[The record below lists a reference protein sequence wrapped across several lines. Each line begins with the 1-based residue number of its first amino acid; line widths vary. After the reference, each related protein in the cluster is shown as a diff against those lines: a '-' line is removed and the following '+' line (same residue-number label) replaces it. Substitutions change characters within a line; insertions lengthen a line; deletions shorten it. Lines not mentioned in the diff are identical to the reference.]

1 MQFYLKDIPED
12 EIIHY
17 YIKKHS
23 GFYEAIEKFSSY
35 DYSKPCIKELP
46 QYVVDLLWESCQ
58 EAFEKYGWYGFF
70 KGNIIEG
77 NQERAKNY
85 GGLSLTYNPYHWQA
99 DNLPVN
105 AQTLGE
111 VRYNLG
117 TLFEDDRG
125 KKIWDDLVHAN
136 KRTVFYEIIGKQT
149 LEAGFDYLLE
159 EKFIDAVE
167 YNELCTRHFDHK
179 NNPIAAKQQGRNTYS
194 DTFAYCKRTPASM
207 HGYLGTFIDSSPF
220 SIVRSRMVTLK
231 YPGHVHWHD
240 DENIFINTRINIP
253 INADIKCKLHINTEE
268 NTFHNDPG
276 YMYCW
281 NIENPH
287 KVSISEGTGQRT
299 AIVLGLAPWF
309 EFNEEEQCW
318 FTNEYFGKVHPF
330 ELFEEGIFLNEKSY
344 TIS

>member
-70 KGNIIEG
+70 KGNIIED

-179 NNPIAAKQQGRNTYS
+179 NNPIAEKDLWTPNVQESKISQYGGKNIRYRVELKRKFIKDFVDLHTKVIPWNTIRY
-194 DTFAYCKRTPASM
+194 
-207 HGYLGTFIDSSPF
+207 
-220 SIVRSRMVTLK
+220 
-231 YPGHVHWHD
+231 
-240 DENIFINTRINIP
+240 IF
-253 INADIKCKLHINTEE
+253 
-268 NTFHNDPG
+268 
-276 YMYCW
+276 
-281 NIENPH
+281 
-287 KVSISEGTGQRT
+287 
-299 AIVLGLAPWF
+299 
-309 EFNEEEQCW
+309 
-318 FTNEYFGKVHPF
+318 
-330 ELFEEGIFLNEKSY
+330 
-344 TIS
+344 